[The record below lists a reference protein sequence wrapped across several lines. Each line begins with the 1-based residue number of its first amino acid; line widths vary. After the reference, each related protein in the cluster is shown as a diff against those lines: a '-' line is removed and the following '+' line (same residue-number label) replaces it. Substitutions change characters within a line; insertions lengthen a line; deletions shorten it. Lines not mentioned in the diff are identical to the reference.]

1 MSYDNKFRG
10 WNKLRLED
18 LLVAYRKA
26 KADCFYES
34 IFPTAVK
41 FAEFEQNLIENLKEL
56 HAKLIKNEGFSADTD
71 LVGRCHL
78 IPKKLEIKPK
88 NSCSNGHA
96 HFSDSKRAFDD
107 ICKNNNLTP
116 EFRVVGDFPV
126 ESHIISA
133 LWINMI
139 GHKFD
144 NCLNETA
151 YGSRLRRLRNDD
163 VLDKDVKRDFHLSAI
178 GSFEPYFQPYKK
190 WRKEGLDAIRFELG
204 QERKVIAVSLDLKT
218 YYHLIDPSFLASSVF
233 QREIGLSK
241 KLDNKLSSEE
251 KDFTQ
256 QISDLLSSWSVRATD
271 FANTIQDGLNVSVN
285 GGLVIGLSASRI
297 IANVLLKKWDDLILK
312 KLTPVH
318 YGRYVDDMFLVF
330 HDPGTISDYESL
342 MKYLQD
348 RLGDTTFKPIK
359 GKDDCWEIDLGEKY
373 QKKSEILLQSDKQ
386 RLFILEGQAGCD
398 LLDSIEKDI
407 CELSSEF
414 RLMPAPDQLEHT
426 TAAKVLTA
434 AGDVG
439 ENADTLRRADRLTMR
454 RLSWSL
460 QLRHVETLSHD
471 LPASE
476 WRNERNDFYAFAQN
490 HVLRA
495 DKIFAHYQYLPRL
508 LGFAIGQKEWRQAGV
523 IVERILQSFV
533 DLEKNL
539 DMSKQPVMINGCSCK
554 ATSAIW
560 RHVVGSVTWWLI
572 DSAAK
577 NYPADIVNNKKPDKG
592 VQKLAEVFFNQ
603 LLGKLTPFDFLD
615 ADVTSNDFFDKAPL
629 LAASDLSK
637 KPYKYI
643 LREQP
648 KNFILNVDK
657 KYNDDEIL
665 SIFGESGLIDI
676 DDLKLF
682 INKSKKMRLM
692 GKLDMKKGEYES
704 ILPYLF
710 PTRPYTP
717 SEISELIPE
726 CVSLGVALEYSAN
739 ELWARLVRSVR
750 GVWVNPS
757 LLSSD
762 TKESIA
768 EVDTDDNYKNIV
780 KLSSKL
786 SKKVI
791 IGITNF
797 KTDNKSWEL
806 SACGK
811 NDYSIERYIR
821 LSGLINQVLKLSPRP
836 EYLLLPEL
844 SLPLEW
850 VDSISNRLLS
860 SGISLIAGTEYRHE
874 DKNGIYS
881 EAVLSMTDDRL
892 GYPASVRIYQPKIM
906 PAVDEEKELISTFG
920 KVWTAPDKPK
930 PVYNHNGFHF
940 GVMVCSE
947 VLNSKERIAFQG
959 EVDALMILAWNKDLE
974 TFSALI
980 DSTALDVHAYTIL
993 VNNRQYGDSRVRSPS
1008 KENFLRDIARLRG
1021 GENDY
1026 CVVVELEIE
1035 QLRAFQSRSKRWT
1048 KEGDLFKPVPEGFK
1062 ISKGRKVLPPK

>member
-10 WNKLRLED
+10 WDNLKLED

-34 IFPTAVK
+34 VFPTSVK
-41 FAEFEQNLIENLKEL
+41 FAEFEQDLLGNIKTL
-56 HAKLIKNEGFSADTD
+56 HIKLINNKGFSLDSD
-71 LVGRCHL
+71 LVGKCHL

-88 NSCSNGHA
+88 DSSSNGHA

-151 YGSRLRRLRNDD
+151 YGSRLRRLRNDSE
-163 VLDKDVKRDFHLSAI
+163 LDKEIPKDFHLSAI
-178 GSFEPYFQPYKK
+178 GSFEPYFQPYRK
-190 WRKEGLDAIRFELG
+190 WRKDGLDAIRFELD

-218 YYHLIDPSFLASSVF
+218 YYHLIDPDFLAASAF
-233 QREIGLSK
+233 QREVGLSK
-241 KLDNKLSSEE
+241 KLGNKLSNEE
-251 KDFTQ
+251 RGFTQ
-256 QISDLLSSWSVRATD
+256 QLTELLSGWTNRATE
-271 FANTIQDGLNVSVN
+271 FANTLQDGSNVAVN
-285 GGLVIGLSASRI
+285 GGLVIGLSVSRI
-297 IANVLLKKWDDLILK
+297 IANVLLKKWDDLIQT

-330 HDPGTISDYESL
+330 HDPGTISDSESL
-342 MKYLQD
+342 MRYLQD
-348 RLGDTTFKPIK
+348 RLGDTTFKPVK
-359 GKDDCWEIDLGEKY
+359 SNEDCWEIDLGEKY
-373 QKKSEILLQSDKQ
+373 QKKSKIVLQSNKQ
-386 RLFILEGQAGCD
+386 RLFLLEGQAGCD

-439 ENADTLRRADRLTMR
+439 EQADTLRRADSLTMR

-460 QLRHVETLSHD
+460 QLRHVEILSHD

-476 WRNERNDFYAFAQN
+476 WRNERNDFYEFAKN

-508 LGFAIGQKEWRQAGV
+508 LGFAIGQKEWRQAGE
-523 IVERILQSFV
+523 IVERTLQSFD
-533 DLEKNL
+533 DLKKNL
-539 DMSKQPVMINGCSCK
+539 AKSGQSVLINGSSCT
-554 ATSAIW
+554 ATAAIW
-560 RHVVGSVTWWLI
+560 KHVVGSVTWWLI

-577 NYPADIVNNKKPDKG
+577 NYPADIFNNTKPDKG
-592 VQKLAEVFFNQ
+592 VQKLADVFFKQ
-603 LLGKLTPFDFLD
+603 LWGKLTPFDFLD
-615 ADVTSNDFFDKAPL
+615 VDITSNDFFNKAPL
-629 LAASDLSK
+629 LAASDLSQ

-648 KNFILNVDK
+648 KNFILNSDK
-657 KYNDDEIL
+657 KYNEDEVL
-665 SIFGESGLIDI
+665 SIFTDSGLIDI

-682 INKSKKMRLM
+682 INKSKKIRLK
-692 GKLDMKKGEYES
+692 GKINKNKGEYES
-704 ILPYLF
+704 IIPYLF

-717 SEISELIPE
+717 SEISELIPQ
-726 CVSLGVALEYSAN
+726 CVSLGNSLEYSAN

-768 EVDTDDNYKNIV
+768 EADSDDNYKNIV
-780 KLSSKL
+780 KLSSKS

-797 KTDNKSWEL
+797 KTEDKSWEL

-821 LSGLINQVLKLSPRP
+821 LSGLVNQVLKLKPRP

-844 SLPLEW
+844 SLPLKW

-860 SGISLIAGTEYRHE
+860 SGISLIAGTEYRHVA
-874 DKNGIYS
+874 KNGVYS

-892 GYPASVRIYQPKIM
+892 GYPASVRIYQPKAM
-906 PAVDEEKELISTFG
+906 PAVDEEEELISTFG
-920 KVWTAPDKPK
+920 KVWAAPDNPK
-930 PVYNHNGFHF
+930 PVYVHNGFHF

-959 EVDALMILAWNKDLE
+959 EVDALMVLAWNKDLE

-1008 KENFLRDIARLRG
+1008 KESFLRDIARLRG

-1035 QLRAFQSRSKRWT
+1035 KLRAFQSRFKRWT
-1048 KEGDLFKPVPEGFK
+1048 KNGDLFKPVPEGFK
-1062 ISKGRKVLPPK
+1062 ISKERKVLPPK